1 MPVQLQ
7 LQRADILPCSL
18 HEFTMGTSTQAMYT
32 HMYAHTRNQINGN
45 KRRTQAEEWQ
55 GTHCTFGLRFNWQQ
69 RSKPKKTPR
78 EPTAHL
84 LEWPLSKK
92 TKTRVPITPALSR
105 LRQEDQ
111 QFGINLDY
119 IANPAQSK
127 QTNNKTPSEWRS
139 HCGRST
145 AVLQKESEPLPGVGL
160 ENLTGLQGSLHTIKQ
175 TYHYS

>member
-1 MPVQLQ
+1 
-7 LQRADILPCSL
+7 
-18 HEFTMGTSTQAMYT
+18 MGTSTQAMHT
-32 HMYAHTRNQINGN
+32 HMYAHTRNQINSN

-55 GTHCTFGLRFNWQQ
+55 GTHCTFGLGFNWQQ
-69 RSKPKKTPR
+69 RSKPKKAPR
-78 EPTAHL
+78 GPTAHL

-111 QFGINLDY
+111 QFEINLDY

-127 QTNNKTPSEWRS
+127 QTNKKTPSEWRS

-145 AVLQKESEPLPGVGL
+145 AVLQKESESVTDRCRTGESNRSARKPSYHQANIPLLIIVKRQMLPKCL
-160 ENLTGLQGSLHTIKQ
+160 
-175 TYHYS
+175 